1 MQLTRIMRVLIR
13 GSNGQA
19 QWKEITE
26 NHLPKGGKRLSFRE
40 NSLIAFG
47 LGMLVFSYAYFQD
60 EINPDSKW
68 AKAYRTFTREP
79 LSWLTKGQPDGPVS
93 PDHKPPVF

>member
-1 MQLTRIMRVLIR
+1 MRLTRILRVLIR
-13 GSNGQA
+13 GKDGQA
-19 QWKEITE
+19 EWKEITE
-26 NHLPKGGKRLSFRE
+26 NQLPRGGKKLSFRE

-47 LGMLVFSYAYFQD
+47 IGMLVFSYAYFQD

-79 LSWLTKGQPDGPVS
+79 LSWLTKGQPDGPIS